1 LLGRKTDLADALG
14 LIMPGVLL
22 VVALRAALVGADW
35 RWIALPLALS
45 LPFHLFDLGRRV
57 RSRRPD

>member
-1 LLGRKTDLADALG
+1 LADALG